1 MLRPRNAYKSKDESL
16 PMQKLANGQRQ
27 SRAERKQG
35 HEDQELTKVIVQRR
49 VTQRNEEKIV
59 KR

>member
-1 MLRPRNAYKSKDESL
+1 
-16 PMQKLANGQRQ
+16 MQKLANGQRQ

-49 VTQRNEEKIV
+49 VTQKKEEQTV
-59 KR
+59 KRLKLLNKCNSNG